1 MIIPFLSA
9 NNNNMLPIFENFNAG
24 NIYFSALIDSGAT
37 VNVINTSVF
46 NKLPNYIKRRMSN
59 ICPNLSSVTGHDLD
73 VKGTVYL
80 VLRKDNRNFYTRFI
94 ICKNF
99 PYEADNRR

>member
-1 MIIPFLSA
+1 
-9 NNNNMLPIFENFNAG
+9 MLPIFTKFDVR

-46 NKLPNYIKRRMSN
+46 NKLPNYTKRRTSN
-59 ICPNLSSVTGHDLD
+59 MCPNLSSVTGHDLD
-73 VKGTVYL
+73 VRGTVYL
-80 VLRKDNRNFYTRFI
+80 ALRKGNRNFYTRFI

-99 PYEADNRR
+99 HTKLNLIEENHNEKYYGL

>member
-1 MIIPFLSA
+1 
-9 NNNNMLPIFENFNAG
+9 MLPIFKNFNVG

-46 NKLPNYIKRRMSN
+46 NKLPNYIKQRMYTM
-59 ICPNLSSVTGHDLD
+59 CPELSSVTGHNLD
-73 VKGTVYL
+73 ERGTVYL
-80 VLRKDNRNFYTRFI
+80 NLRKDNRNFHTRFI

-99 PYEADNRR
+99 PYEAMIGANKSQ